1 MSPSRVIHVGSGK
14 HATAQIVTTK
24 WVEGKGAHA
33 ERHEHVT
40 LETPKAH
47 SDTQKLRLLTAKDLG
62 RSYP

>member
-1 MSPSRVIHVGSGK
+1 MSPSRLIHVGTGK
-14 HATAQIVTTK
+14 RASTQIVTTK
-24 WVEGKGAHA
+24 WVEGKGTHA

-47 SDTQKLRLLTAKDLG
+47 SNTAKLRILSLKDAG